1 MYERACAEHAIER
14 QRSFMI
20 GDKALDM
27 EFARRAKLR
36 AVLVGSAEPV
46 AGDDFVR
53 APDFAAATA
62 TILAYLRDMPNAFRS

>member
-1 MYERACAEHAIER
+1 MV
-14 QRSFMI
+14 

-46 AGDDFVR
+46 HGDDFVR
-53 APDFAAATA
+53 AADFAAATQ
-62 TILAYLRDMPNAFRS
+62 TILACLRGVPSSFRW